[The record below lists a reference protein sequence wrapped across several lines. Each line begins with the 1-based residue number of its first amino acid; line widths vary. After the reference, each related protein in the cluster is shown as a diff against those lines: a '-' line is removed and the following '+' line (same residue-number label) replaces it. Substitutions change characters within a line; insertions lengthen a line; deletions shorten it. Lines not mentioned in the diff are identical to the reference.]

1 MRLVIQ
7 RVLRASV
14 SLPRGGPS
22 RSIGRGLLVLVGVG
36 RGDTEAVAAK
46 LAEKTANLRIFSNE
60 QGKFDLSLL
69 DVKGSALVVSQF
81 TLFGDCGR
89 GRRPDFTA
97 AMAPEMAEPLYRA
110 YADAVARLGV
120 TVERGEFGALM
131 QVELV
136 NDGPVTIWIES
147 GRP

>member
-1 MRLVIQ
+1 MRLLIQ
-7 RVLRASV
+7 RVLRAAV
-14 SLPRGGPS
+14 RLPDGSS
-22 RSIGRGLLVLVGVG
+22 RPIGRGLVVLIGVG
-36 RGDTEAVAAK
+36 KDDGEDAAAK
-46 LAEKTANLRIFSNE
+46 LAEKTANLRIFPND

-81 TLFGDCGR
+81 TLYGDCTR

-97 AMAPEMAEPLYRA
+97 AMPPERAEALYQA
-110 YADAVARLGV
+110 YAKRLAGLGV
-120 TVERGEFGALM
+120 EVQTGEFGARM

-147 GRP
+147 AQP